1 MVEKNPQ
8 KAKGACSII
17 REFIGSSSNK
27 GLGHLIQTTLVQ
39 IKFCYNLPIETI

>member
-17 REFIGSSSNK
+17 RKFIGSSSNK
-27 GLGHLIQTTLVQ
+27 GLGHLIQTMYFTTNKNFV
-39 IKFCYNLPIETI
+39 TIYP